1 MNSDDHQS
9 EASSPPD
16 GTTVVLIVDVVHST
30 ALYERVGNVEARA
43 AVGGC
48 LAQLSDVVA
57 KFQGRVVKSMG
68 DGLLCTFADANE
80 AVRAALDMLKPAAQH
95 ELHLRIGVDA
105 GEILEQDGDIFGD
118 VVNTAS
124 RIANLSK
131 PDEILVSRKIR
142 SGLPRFIQAM
152 LNGVQ
157 PIMVKGKSAP
167 LELYS
172 LLESSQTGTMM
183 AFSVDDKAREA
194 SSLVLSYGGATH
206 TVDAG
211 HGQVQMGREPGND
224 LVITHQYASR
234 HHARVYYK
242 GGKFILVDESANGTY
257 LEPSG
262 QRPIALRREE
272 GLLLGSGRIY
282 LGFDPDRSEAEAVV
296 YRVER
301 GSRA

>member
-1 MNSDDHQS
+1 
-9 EASSPPD
+9 
-16 GTTVVLIVDVVHST
+16 VLIVDVVHST
-30 ALYERVGNVEARA
+30 ALYERIGNVEARA

-48 LAQLSDVVA
+48 LAKLSGVVA
-57 KFQGRVVKSMG
+57 KFHGRVVKSMG
-68 DGLLCTFADANE
+68 DGLLCTFPGATE
-80 AVRAALDMLKPAAQH
+80 AVRAALEMLKPAAQH
-95 ELHLRIGVDA
+95 ELRLRIGVDA
-105 GEILEQDGDIFGD
+105 GEVLEQSDDIFGD

-131 PDEILVSRKIR
+131 PDEILVSRKVR
-142 SGLPRFIQAM
+142 NGLPRFIQAM

-172 LLESSQTGTMM
+172 LLESPQPGTMM
-183 AFSVDDKAREA
+183 GFSVADDAREVT
-194 SSLVLSYGGATH
+194 SLVLSYGGATH

-211 HGQVQMGREPGND
+211 HGQVRMGREPGND
-224 LVITHQYASR
+224 LVVTHQYASR

-272 GLLLGSGRIY
+272 GLLLGSGRIH
-282 LGFDPDRSEAEAVV
+282 LGFDPDKSEAEAVV

-301 GSRA
+301 GGRPSPVASPRRD